1 VSPSRH
7 PHLWRQAFRA
17 NLKTGRQRSCG
28 RVGPARLAGARWSSS
43 RRAERERTRVGLL
56 ASVFSVGLVAWFGL
70 QVAPAARTTARRGVI
85 ANAIA
90 VLANAVI
97 TYKVIHSGVRDA
109 PYAKRSDR

>member
-1 VSPSRH
+1 M
-7 PHLWRQAFRA
+7 
-17 NLKTGRQRSCG
+17 
-28 RVGPARLAGARWSSS
+28 
-43 RRAERERTRVGLL
+43 
-56 ASVFSVGLVAWFGL
+56 FSVGLVAWFGL
-70 QVAPAARTTARRGVI
+70 QVTPAARTTTRRGVI